1 MSDTEDPI
9 LVSRAA
15 LRLVAGLRLPGA
27 QLATFLALLAH
38 LDESGQAQ
46 ITQPELCQL
55 LGTGPGRVWQSLQA
69 LVAAGVIAPPAKR
82 AGKGRR
88 TPYGIPAGIA
98 VPISASPPLPIPP
111 LRKRTSAP

>member
-69 LVAAGVIAPPAKR
+69 LVAAGLIQPPDRR
-82 AGKGRR
+82 AGNGRA
-88 TPYGIPAGIA
+88 TPYRIPDTVAI
-98 VPISASPPLPIPP
+98 VPPTTPP
-111 LRKRTSAP
+111 

>member
-1 MSDTEDPI
+1 MSGEEGPL
-9 LVSRAA
+9 LVSRAG
-15 LRLVAGLRLPGA
+15 LRRVAGLRLPGA

-38 LDESGQAQ
+38 LDDSGQAQ

-69 LVAAGVIAPPAKR
+69 LVAAGVLHPPAKR

-88 TPYGIPAGIA
+88 TPYGVPAGIA
-98 VPISASPPLPIPP
+98 VTTAAQPPLPIPP

>member
-9 LVSRAA
+9 VVSRAG
-15 LRLVAGLRLPGA
+15 LRRVAGLRLPGT

-38 LDESGQAQ
+38 LDGSGQAQ

-69 LVAAGVIAPPAKR
+69 LVAAGVIAPPTKR
-82 AGKGRR
+82 PGKGRR

-98 VPISASPPLPIPP
+98 ITV
-111 LRKRTSAP
+111 RQ